1 MHIYTNTYIF
11 ERINFEFFIL
21 LYAKYIKIPGSMI
34 VIVHLHYF
42 FRSFPIVKIIVFYIC
57 S

>member
-21 LYAKYIKIPGSMI
+21 LYAKYIKIPGPMI